1 MTTLNLQIKIKHSY
15 LITNTVY
22 KMLHQTSFLEI
33 MHRYDIRRNV
43 KKKRKRKRKTP
54 IYVISRFQKIRFE
67 NLSPKLNTHD
77 FGSVAYII
85 TCRASTP
92 VAC

>member
-1 MTTLNLQIKIKHSY
+1 MKHSY

-22 KMLHQTSFLEI
+22 KMPHQTSFLEI
-33 MHRYDIRRNV
+33 MHRYDIGRNV
-43 KKKRKRKRKTP
+43 KKPKTP
-54 IYVISRFQKIRFE
+54 IYVISRFQMTRFE
-67 NLSPKLNTHD
+67 NLSLKLNTHD

-85 TCRASTP
+85 TCQASTP

>member
-1 MTTLNLQIKIKHSY
+1 MKHAY

-33 MHRYDIRRNV
+33 MHRYDI
-43 KKKRKRKRKTP
+43 KRKVKNKNKTP
-54 IYVISRFQKIRFE
+54 IYVISRFQKMRFE
-67 NLSPKLNTHD
+67 NLSPKLNTHE
-77 FGSVAYII
+77 FSSVAYNI

>member
-1 MTTLNLQIKIKHSY
+1 MKHAY

-33 MHRYDIRRNV
+33 LHRYDI
-43 KKKRKRKRKTP
+43 KRKVEKKTP
-54 IYVISRFQKIRFE
+54 IYVISRFQKMRFE
-67 NLSPKLNTHD
+67 NLSPKLNTHE
-77 FGSVAYII
+77 FSSVAYIR